1 MISFSCTY
9 VGQTHCSLHTFEDE
23 TYVDTA
29 AGQKRDASLR
39 VGRLVFGQEL
49 KLVVLVL
56 KVSDIAISA
65 EPEVSRGGGEESS
78 ETTHPLP
85 AR

>member
-1 MISFSCTY
+1 M
-9 VGQTHCSLHTFEDE
+9 GQKCCPVHTVEGE

-65 EPEVSRGGGEESS
+65 EPEVSRRGGEGSS

>member
-1 MISFSCTY
+1 MGQKHCL
-9 VGQTHCSLHTFEDE
+9 VGTREDE
-23 TYVDTA
+23 AYVDTA

-65 EPEVSRGGGEESS
+65 EFEVSGRGGEGSS